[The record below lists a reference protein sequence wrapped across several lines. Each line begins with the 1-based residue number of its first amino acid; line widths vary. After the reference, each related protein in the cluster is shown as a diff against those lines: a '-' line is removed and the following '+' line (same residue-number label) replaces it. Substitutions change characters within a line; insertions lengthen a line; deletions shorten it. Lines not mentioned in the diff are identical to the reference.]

1 MASTLVAQLG
11 VGIAGFN
18 VALILLGLGW
28 NFTFLPATGLLTESY
43 RPVDKARTQA
53 ANEFLVFGT
62 AAMTAL
68 LAGPLVSGL
77 GWATLNLLLI
87 PVALVPVM
95 VLVWQY
101 RARPA
106 NA

>member
-1 MASTLVAQLG
+1 M
-11 VGIAGFN
+11 
-18 VALILLGLGW
+18 
-28 NFTFLPATGLLTESY
+28 
-43 RPVDKARTQA
+43 DKARTQA

-62 AAMTAL
+62 AAITAL

-77 GWATLNLLLI
+77 GWATLNLVLL
-87 PVALVPVM
+87 PVALVPLA

-101 RARPA
+101 RASLA